1 MDLAI
6 IVGGSVLSLLV
17 VATLFTTLAMLD
29 DILRLTKLVETMKFE
44 FIKLNE
50 YWSDW
55 AIDFKPLD
63 SSELTKLNSFKNWNS
78 FSFASHQL
86 NFNSKKEALNTILD
100 YRNEY
105 KKNY

>member
-29 DILRLTKLVETMKFE
+29 DILRLTKLVETMKFK

-50 YWSDW
+50 PSDMW
-55 AIDFKPLD
+55 D
-63 SSELTKLNSFKNWNS
+63 SDD
-78 FSFASHQL
+78 
-86 NFNSKKEALNTILD
+86 NFNGFV
-100 YRNEY
+100 NE
-105 KKNY
+105 

>member
-50 YWSDW
+50 PSDMW
-55 AIDFKPLD
+55 D
-63 SSELTKLNSFKNWNS
+63 SDD
-78 FSFASHQL
+78 
-86 NFNSKKEALNTILD
+86 NFNGFV
-100 YRNEY
+100 NE
-105 KKNY
+105 

>member
-1 MDLAI
+1 MELAI

-50 YWSDW
+50 PTEMWDSD
-55 AIDFKPLD
+55 D
-63 SSELTKLNSFKNWNS
+63 
-78 FSFASHQL
+78 
-86 NFNSKKEALNTILD
+86 NFNGFI
-100 YRNEY
+100 NE
-105 KKNY
+105 

>member
-50 YWSDW
+50 PTEMW
-55 AIDFKPLD
+55 D
-63 SSELTKLNSFKNWNS
+63 SED
-78 FSFASHQL
+78 
-86 NFNSKKEALNTILD
+86 NFNGFI
-100 YRNEY
+100 NE
-105 KKNY
+105 

>member
-1 MDLAI
+1 MELAI

-50 YWSDW
+50 PTDMWDSD
-55 AIDFKPLD
+55 
-63 SSELTKLNSFKNWNS
+63 E
-78 FSFASHQL
+78 
-86 NFNSKKEALNTILD
+86 NFNGFI
-100 YRNEY
+100 NE
-105 KKNY
+105 

>member
-1 MDLAI
+1 MDVAI

-50 YWSDW
+50 PSDMW
-55 AIDFKPLD
+55 D
-63 SSELTKLNSFKNWNS
+63 SDD
-78 FSFASHQL
+78 
-86 NFNSKKEALNTILD
+86 NFNGFV
-100 YRNEY
+100 NE
-105 KKNY
+105 

>member
-17 VATLFTTLAMLD
+17 AATLFTTLAMLD

-50 YWSDW
+50 PTEMWDSD
-55 AIDFKPLD
+55 D
-63 SSELTKLNSFKNWNS
+63 
-78 FSFASHQL
+78 
-86 NFNSKKEALNTILD
+86 NFNGFI
-100 YRNEY
+100 NE
-105 KKNY
+105 

>member
-6 IVGGSVLSLLV
+6 IVGGSVLSLVV

-50 YWSDW
+50 PSDMW
-55 AIDFKPLD
+55 D
-63 SSELTKLNSFKNWNS
+63 SDD
-78 FSFASHQL
+78 
-86 NFNSKKEALNTILD
+86 NFNGFV
-100 YRNEY
+100 NE
-105 KKNY
+105 

>member
-1 MDLAI
+1 MELAI

-50 YWSDW
+50 PNDMWDSD
-55 AIDFKPLD
+55 
-63 SSELTKLNSFKNWNS
+63 E
-78 FSFASHQL
+78 
-86 NFNSKKEALNTILD
+86 NFNGFI
-100 YRNEY
+100 NE
-105 KKNY
+105 

>member
-1 MDLAI
+1 MDLAF

-50 YWSDW
+50 PSDMW
-55 AIDFKPLD
+55 D
-63 SSELTKLNSFKNWNS
+63 SDD
-78 FSFASHQL
+78 
-86 NFNSKKEALNTILD
+86 NFNGFV
-100 YRNEY
+100 NE
-105 KKNY
+105 

>member
-50 YWSDW
+50 PSDMW
-55 AIDFKPLD
+55 D
-63 SSELTKLNSFKNWNS
+63 S
-78 FSFASHQL
+78 AD
-86 NFNSKKEALNTILD
+86 NFNGFV
-100 YRNEY
+100 NE
-105 KKNY
+105 

>member
-17 VATLFTTLAMLD
+17 VATLFATLAMLD

-50 YWSDW
+50 PSDMW
-55 AIDFKPLD
+55 D
-63 SSELTKLNSFKNWNS
+63 SDD
-78 FSFASHQL
+78 
-86 NFNSKKEALNTILD
+86 NFNGFV
-100 YRNEY
+100 NE
-105 KKNY
+105 

>member
-29 DILRLTKLVETMKFE
+29 DILRHTKLVETMKFE

-50 YWSDW
+50 PSDMW
-55 AIDFKPLD
+55 D
-63 SSELTKLNSFKNWNS
+63 SDD
-78 FSFASHQL
+78 
-86 NFNSKKEALNTILD
+86 NFNGFV
-100 YRNEY
+100 NE
-105 KKNY
+105 

>member
-1 MDLAI
+1 MELAI

-50 YWSDW
+50 PSEMWDSD
-55 AIDFKPLD
+55 D
-63 SSELTKLNSFKNWNS
+63 
-78 FSFASHQL
+78 
-86 NFNSKKEALNTILD
+86 NFNGFI
-100 YRNEY
+100 NE
-105 KKNY
+105 

>member
-17 VATLFTTLAMLD
+17 VATLFTTLATLD

-50 YWSDW
+50 PSDMW
-55 AIDFKPLD
+55 D
-63 SSELTKLNSFKNWNS
+63 SDD
-78 FSFASHQL
+78 
-86 NFNSKKEALNTILD
+86 NFNGFV
-100 YRNEY
+100 NE
-105 KKNY
+105 

>member
-50 YWSDW
+50 PSGLWDSD
-55 AIDFKPLD
+55 D
-63 SSELTKLNSFKNWNS
+63 
-78 FSFASHQL
+78 
-86 NFNSKKEALNTILD
+86 NFNGFV
-100 YRNEY
+100 NE
-105 KKNY
+105 